1 MSDIDTAELR
11 RVVAGPLSHIPNPN
25 TPEAYR
31 SWCAATIAGLRSL
44 PALLD
49 ELDRLRELHRE
60 NSRTIQEAS
69 DELDRL
75 RERVKELEQ
84 LTRDTAWELD
94 RMCAHSRL
102 LRTEP
107 VRQMA
112 VAYPLAITQL
122 AKVADA
128 LGWLKL
134 TASLAD
140 DIDQAARALE
150 AIRLRAAGG

>member
-1 MSDIDTAELR
+1 MASAREKQLEREVKFARDL
-11 RVVAGPLSHIPNPN
+11 
-25 TPEAYR
+25 AYR
-31 SWCAATIAGLRSL
+31 MGQAHAAKCEEA
-44 PALLD
+44 
-49 ELDRLRELHRE
+49 ERLR
-60 NSRTIQEAS
+60 T
-69 DELDRL
+69 
-75 RERVKELEQ
+75 RVKELEQ

-102 LRTEP
+102 LRTAP

-128 LGWLKL
+128 LGELKL

-150 AIRLRAAGG
+150 AK

>member
-1 MSDIDTAELR
+1 VSDIDTTELR
-11 RVVAGPLSHIPNPN
+11 RMYAEANHPYAKPGPAAVAAIEFH
-25 TPEAYR
+25 AR
-31 SWCAATIAGLRSL
+31 V
-44 PALLD
+44 PALL
-49 ELDRLRELHRE
+49 
-60 NSRTIQEAS
+60 